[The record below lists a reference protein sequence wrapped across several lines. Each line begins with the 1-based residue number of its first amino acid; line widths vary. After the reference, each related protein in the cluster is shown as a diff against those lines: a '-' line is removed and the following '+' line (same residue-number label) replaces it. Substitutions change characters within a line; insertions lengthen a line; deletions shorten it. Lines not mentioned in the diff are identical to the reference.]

1 MKNLQTANKGIKSL
15 AKEEPALVEER
26 FGYDVPGYMYGGIA
40 KFQYGGPAGMY
51 NIDQDYIRRYYE
63 DILGMDIDD
72 LGEEDSEEAMAN
84 ALARAY
90 GAPSEGIGSYAR
102 SMGYRDTTPGA
113 PISID
118 AQDKTPDA
126 YRFYPSEVS
135 KIYAQ
140 AKGVPFSPLVAP
152 PKEATFIDDLQPRRI
167 ASQLYAKD
175 GAYVQAYADGTGEMG
190 VEDFPE
196 RDQLV
201 TGPGGER
208 GDKIPAMLS
217 DGEFVTNSAAVRG
230 IGLAAGA
237 DPNDEYEQ
245 RLLGAREMYKMQ
257 KFGEQIAKQLV

>member
-1 MKNLQTANKGIKSL
+1 MKNLETANKGIKSL

-51 NIDQDYIRRYYE
+51 NIDPDYIRRYYE

-152 PKEATFIDDLQPRRI
+152 PREATFIDDLEPRRI

-175 GAYVQAYADGTGEMG
+175 GTFV
-190 VEDFPE
+190 E

-208 GDKIPAMLS
+208 GDQIPAMLS

-230 IGLAAGA
+230 MGIAAGA
-237 DPNDEYEQ
+237 DPQDEYEQ

>member
-1 MKNLQTANKGIKSL
+1 MKNLETANKGIKSL

-40 KFQYGGPAGMY
+40 KFQYGGPAGGY

-63 DILGMDIDD
+63 DILGMDVDD

-175 GAYVQAYADGTGEMG
+175 GTYVEAN

-196 RDQLV
+196 RD
-201 TGPGGER
+201 E
-208 GDKIPAMLS
+208 
-217 DGEFVTNSAAVRG
+217 
-230 IGLAAGA
+230 
-237 DPNDEYEQ
+237 
-245 RLLGAREMYKMQ
+245 LLQAPVVKEAIRYQ
-257 KFGEQIAKQLV
+257 QC

>member
-1 MKNLQTANKGIKSL
+1 MKNLETANKGIKSL

-152 PKEATFIDDLQPRRI
+152 PREATFIDDLQPRRI

-175 GAYVQAYADGTGEMG
+175 GTFV
-190 VEDFPE
+190 E

-201 TGPGGER
+201 TGPGGEK
-208 GDKIPAMLS
+208 GDEIPAMLS

-230 IGLAAGA
+230 MGIMAGA
-237 DPNDEYEQ
+237 DPQDEYEQ

-257 KFGEQIAKQLV
+257 KFGEDIAKKLA